1 MDLTETHC
9 LAKGDDR
16 SDSPVTEP
24 EDPMSNQPPAQHVG
38 GEPEHRRP
46 RWVTAS
52 LLVAVAVVVTFLAI
66 HLAGGGMR
74 GHS

>member
-1 MDLTETHC
+1 
-9 LAKGDDR
+9 
-16 SDSPVTEP
+16 
-24 EDPMSNQPPAQHVG
+24 MSNQPPAQHVG

-52 LLVAVAVVVTFLAI
+52 LLVAVAVVLTFLAI
-66 HLAGGGMR
+66 HLAGGGMG